1 MSKKK
6 KKFRD
11 LIKNIKKK
19 TIFNEPVDTMRGSD
33 VLFKICIFGD
43 GGVGKTTL
51 LNRYLTGLFKD
62 DSGITIGVDFHLK
75 KLEIDGKR
83 ISLQIWDFAGEDRFR
98 FLLPSYIMG
107 SSGGLFMYDITRYSS
122 LKNFQ
127 DWMDVVERGSIGIP
141 EKIPIIMAGSKLDLK
156 DRRAVSAHDAVEL
169 AKSHGLYSYIECSAK
184 TGENVEEIFKEIT
197 SVMLRRAGLL

>member
-1 MSKKK
+1 
-6 KKFRD
+6 
-11 LIKNIKKK
+11 
-19 TIFNEPVDTMRGSD
+19 MRTSD
-33 VLFKICIFGD
+33 ILFKICIFGD

-75 KLEIDGKR
+75 KLDIEGKR

-107 SSGGLFMYDITRYSS
+107 ASGGIFMYDITRYSS

-127 DWMDVVERGSIGIP
+127 DWLSVVDKGSIGEP
-141 EKIPIIMAGSKLDLK
+141 ERIPILMVGSKLDLK
-156 DRRAVSAHDAVEL
+156 DRRAVSSQDALEL
-169 AKSHGLYSYIECSAK
+169 AKSNGLYSYIECSAK
-184 TGENVEEIFKEIT
+184 TGENVEEVFNEIAR
-197 SVMLRRAGLL
+197 VMMHRANL